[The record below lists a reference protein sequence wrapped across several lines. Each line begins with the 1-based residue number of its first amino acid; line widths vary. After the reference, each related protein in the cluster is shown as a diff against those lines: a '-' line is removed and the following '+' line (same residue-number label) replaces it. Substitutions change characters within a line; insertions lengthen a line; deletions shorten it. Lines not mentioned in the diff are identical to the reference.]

1 MAPGIKG
8 FHREGKRILI
18 FSAVFASAI
27 LILALFFL
35 SLLFLLGIS
44 VLLFVLLIL
53 AFRFFRL
60 PVREYIQDER
70 SVIAPADGH
79 VVAIETVQE
88 SEYFSSPKLL
98 VSIFM
103 SIYDVHINY
112 YPISGR
118 IKYFQY
124 HPGKYLVARHPKSSE
139 LNERTTIVIENKG
152 REILVRQ
159 IAGYVA
165 RRIVCYA
172 SEGDEVQQSEEL
184 GFIKFGSR
192 LDIYLPPHTPLL
204 VSPGEKTIG
213 GVTRIATFS

>member
-18 FSAVFASAI
+18 FSAVFAALVFSF
-27 LILALFFL
+27 ALFFL
-35 SLLFLLGIS
+35 SLIVLIGIITLLL
-44 VLLFVLLIL
+44 VVLIL
-53 AFRFFRL
+53 VFRFFRV
-60 PVREYIQDER
+60 PRREYTLDEN
-70 SVIAPADGH
+70 SVIAPADGQ
-79 VVAIETVQE
+79 VVAIETVNE

-118 IKYFQY
+118 IKYFRY

-152 REILVRQ
+152 TEILVRQ

-165 RRIVCYA
+165 RRIICYA
-172 SEGDEVQQSEEL
+172 SAGKDVKQSEEL

-192 LDIYLPPHTPLL
+192 LDIYLPPDTPLL
-204 VSPGEKTIG
+204 VSQGQKTIG
-213 GVTRIATFS
+213 GLTRIAKLS